1 MVSFDEELFDCE
13 AVNRVLEVAWRDGW
27 ASHSTPWGNGEKL
40 TDSFLTQCETLPL
53 SSASHNGYATMLHMV
68 VPIVHSMQL
77 SNVRLEN
84 MRSPEQRQQY
94 ERLVRAEARSM
105 VLLSV
110 VERAPQVLLR
120 GEIGESVKHQLTI
133 AERVWIDMQ
142 ELFK

>member
-1 MVSFDEELFDCE
+1 MI
-13 AVNRVLEVAWRDGW
+13 
-27 ASHSTPWGNGEKL
+27 
-40 TDSFLTQCETLPL
+40 
-53 SSASHNGYATMLHMV
+53 

-77 SNVRLEN
+77 SNVRSEN

-120 GEIGESVKHQLTI
+120 GETGESVKHQLTI